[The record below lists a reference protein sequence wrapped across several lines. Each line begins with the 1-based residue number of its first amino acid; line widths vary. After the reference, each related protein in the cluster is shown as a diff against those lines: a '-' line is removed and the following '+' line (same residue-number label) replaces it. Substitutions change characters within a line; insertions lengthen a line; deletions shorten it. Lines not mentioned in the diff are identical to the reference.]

1 MTCIAS
7 LARLLAGLV
16 VAIVVGG
23 PAIAA
28 VPAPA
33 IGRFGLDLAG
43 ADPLVRPGDD
53 FYRYAGG
60 RWLATTTLPADR
72 SSWGTFAR
80 LREESDAH
88 VHAILEAAAAGKA
101 PAGSNARKIGDYYT
115 SFLDTAAIDARGLEP
130 ARPALEAI
138 AAAKSHEDLA
148 RLMARADLELS
159 APIDFGITIDRKNPD
174 RYVVFVSHAGLG
186 LPDRDYYL
194 RDEEQFAK
202 IRSQYREHVEQLLT
216 LAGQPDAADGAQ
228 TILGLETAI
237 AKLHW
242 PRAERRDRDRTYNPR
257 TRAELVS
264 LAPAFPWD
272 AALAAA
278 ELGSVQ
284 DVVVAEVT
292 AMAPLAELFRATPLA
307 SWQTYLRYHYLR
319 RHAAVLPAALDRE
332 VFEFYGHTLNG
343 QPEQRARWKR
353 AVEAT
358 NGALGEAVGQLY
370 VAQYF
375 PPASKAAAVALV
387 ENLRQ
392 AYAERIRDLPW
403 MTPETKAAA
412 AGKLATFRPKI
423 GYPDRWRDYTA
434 LEVRPGDAFGNATR
448 ATLFEWRR
456 ETGRLGRPTDRD
468 EWGMTPQT
476 VNAYYSATFN
486 EIVFPAAILQPP
498 FFDPAADAAVNYGA
512 IGAVIGH
519 EMGHGFDDQGAKS
532 DARGV
537 LHPWWNDRD
546 VAAFGQLTGRLADQ
560 YGAYEP
566 LPGIKV
572 NGRLTLGENI
582 GDLGGITAAHE
593 AYRLALGKHSAPLLD
608 GLTGDQRFF
617 LGYAQVWRTLYR
629 DESLRN
635 ILLTDPHSPAQY
647 RVNGVV
653 RNVDAWY
660 EAFGVKPADALYLP
674 PAERVRIW

>member
-1 MTCIAS
+1 MTCSAS
-7 LARLLAGLV
+7 LARLLAGLA
-16 VAIVVGG
+16 VATVIGG
-23 PAIAA
+23 PALAA
-28 VPAPA
+28 APSAA

-43 ADPLVRPGDD
+43 ADPSVRPGDD

-60 RWLATTTLPADR
+60 HWLATTTLPADR

-101 PAGSNARKIGDYYT
+101 PAGSPARKIGDYYS

-148 RLMARADLELS
+148 RLMARADLELA

-202 IRSQYREHVEQLLT
+202 IRSQYREHIERLLS

-228 TILGLETAI
+228 SILGLESAI

-242 PRAERRDRDRTYNPR
+242 PRAERRDRDKTYNPR
-257 TRAELVS
+257 TRAELAS

-278 ELGSVQ
+278 ELGGVQ

-292 AMAPLAELFRATPLA
+292 ALAPLAELFRATPLA

-319 RHAAVLPAALDRE
+319 RHAAVLPAAFDRE

-343 QPEQRARWKR
+343 QPEQRVRWKR

-375 PPASKAAAVALV
+375 PPASRAAAVALV

-392 AYAERIRDLPW
+392 AYADRIRDLPW

-423 GYPDRWRDYTA
+423 GYPDRWRDYSA
-434 LEVRPGDAFGNATR
+434 LEVRQGDAFGNATR

-456 ETGRLGRPTDRD
+456 QTGRLGRPTDRD

-486 EIVFPAAILQPP
+486 EIVFPAAILRPP

-537 LHPWWNDRD
+537 LQPWWNERD
-546 VAAFGQLTGRLADQ
+546 VAAFQKLTGRLADQ

-593 AYRLALGKHSAPLLD
+593 AYRLALGKRAAPLLE
-608 GLTGDQRFF
+608 GLTGEQRFF

-635 ILLTDPHSPAQY
+635 ILLTDPHSPGQY